1 MHRLFAIGLMLG
13 NLASPAPA
21 ALAQSFQPYNPY
33 RQPYNN
39 WNNNFSGYQD
49 GSREYRRQIREM
61 NPYRDSYN
69 QIRRQNRSS
78 GFGY

>member
-1 MHRLFAIGLMLG
+1 MHRFLSLGLILG
-13 NLASPAPA
+13 SFVSLAPA
-21 ALAQSFQPYNPY
+21 SLAQSFQPSNPY

-39 WNNNFSGYQD
+39 WNNNFSGYQN

-61 NPYRDSYN
+61 NPYGDSYN
-69 QIRRQNRSS
+69 QIRRQNRSN